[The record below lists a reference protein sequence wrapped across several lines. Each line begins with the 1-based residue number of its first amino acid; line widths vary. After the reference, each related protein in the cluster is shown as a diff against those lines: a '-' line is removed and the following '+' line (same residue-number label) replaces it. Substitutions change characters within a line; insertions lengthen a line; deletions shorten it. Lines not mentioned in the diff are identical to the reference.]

1 MSMEA
6 FHPLRPFAEPFGAA
20 SPVTLVAGLARSP
33 DVLRAEFRLGG
44 ELDLIDLPRLPI
56 PREGRRRHEL
66 WRRTCFECFF
76 AVAGDEG
83 YVEVN
88 LCTDHCWNVYR
99 FSGYRH
105 GMAEAS
111 CLEATVEVT
120 TTTSGLTLV
129 AAFPLSDLAPDT
141 SPLQAALS
149 AVLLHRDGEKSYW
162 ALTHCADEPDFHQ
175 RAAFVVDL
183 PPSLPWP
190 PSVA

>member
-1 MSMEA
+1 MEA
-6 FHPLRPFAEPFGAA
+6 FHPLRPFAEPFGAY
-20 SPVTLVAGLARSP
+20 STLTLAAGVARSQ
-33 DVLRAEFRLGG
+33 DVLRVEFRLGG
-44 ELDLIDLPRLPI
+44 ELDLIELPRTPI

-76 AVAGDEG
+76 AVAGEEG

-111 CLEATVEVT
+111 CPEVVVEVAAT
-120 TTTSGLTLV
+120 TAGLRLV
-129 AAFPLSDLAPDT
+129 AAIPLSGQAPDEL
-141 SPLQAALS
+141 PLQAALS
-149 AVLLHRDGEKSYW
+149 AVLLHRDGKKSYW
-162 ALTHCADEPDFHQ
+162 ALAHCAGEPDFHQ
-175 RAAFVVDL
+175 RAAFVVHL
-183 PPSLPWP
+183 PPLLPWP